1 MDGVQYKTRRT
12 HVVVPEDNESVLQR
26 ITAIDERIKT
36 KGKEATI
43 SDEELDDLLRHLASQ
58 IRKCAI
64 KVFFYLFNRLLRQ
77 TVLTPAQLIW
87 VKDRLLQ
94 DDYLFA
100 HILEPENDAVFFT
113 FV

>member
-64 KVFFYLFNRLLRQ
+64 KVFFLLIQSIITADGFNPSPIDLGQ
-77 TVLTPAQLIW
+77 GPLIA
-87 VKDRLLQ
+87 R
-94 DDYLFA
+94 
-100 HILEPENDAVFFT
+100 
-113 FV
+113 